1 MPVEE
6 IVEHIE
12 RKRFRLT
19 CDGGCGRTT
28 VVDIAP
34 PYGWQCS
41 ECSALSKLEQV
52 QQIEERATA
61 TLVGATIKSI
71 NIDGDSISAINVV
84 QDGKEY
90 SIEMYVWD
98 DSVDYEIYDMSKDK
112 S

>member
-1 MPVEE
+1 
-6 IVEHIE
+6 
-12 RKRFRLT
+12 
-19 CDGGCGRTT
+19 
-28 VVDIAP
+28 
-34 PYGWQCS
+34 
-41 ECSALSKLEQV
+41 V

-98 DSVDYEIYDMSKDK
+98 DTVDYEIYDMSKSK